1 MLAAAVR
8 LVCLFVAQTQVQRPK
23 VVFGF
28 VEFDLT
34 CVTLVLRHV
43 QEFGCN
49 EHKPLQHHLLTGY
62 LQCESR

>member
-8 LVCLFVAQTQVQRPK
+8 LVCLFVAQTQVLRPR
-23 VVFGF
+23 VVSGF
-28 VEFDLT
+28 VEFDLS

-43 QEFGCN
+43 QVLDCN
-49 EHKPLQHHLLTGY
+49 EHKPQQHHLLTGY